1 MGDMMSEVLTSMK
14 NNKMRIAL
22 TGFSIGWGLFI
33 LIVLIG
39 TGNGLL
45 NGMTTNFSSSSEN
58 VVKLVPSVTS
68 MPFAGSQKG
77 RTVKLYADDVAEL
90 QKYWGDTLRRII
102 PVINHPVQ
110 ARRNE
115 YYTNTSVDGYLPDYA
130 VAPNIKITEGRDLNS
145 QDMEEQR
152 KVCVIPARLRNI
164 LFPDAKSSVIG
175 SYITFDQISFEIVGV
190 YEPVVKANTTRVI
203 IAPFTTIKTLYQP
216 DGSLTSLYLQTN
228 YLTTAEL
235 NEQFNERLQHQLAAM
250 KGYSP
255 ADVKAVKLTN
265 AYEMPVLINGI
276 LAGLNIFVIV
286 IGLATLIAGIVG
298 ISNIMLITVKER
310 TRELGVRRAM
320 GASNLQIMALVLI
333 EAVIITVIFGYV
345 GMFMGIGLT
354 QLASWAIQSAGDNG
368 IFANP
373 TVKFSYV
380 LAINGIM
387 VLAGLIAGYVP
398 AKRAVDIKLVEAL
411 TA

>member
-1 MGDMMSEVLTSMK
+1 MTEVLTSMK

-45 NGMTTNFSSSSEN
+45 NGMTTNFSSSSAN
-58 VVKLVPSVTS
+58 VVTLTPGETS
-68 MPFAGSQKG
+68 MHYEGTLKG
-77 RTVKLYADDVAEL
+77 RTIKLFENDAKEL
-90 QKYWGDTLRRII
+90 CQLSGDTIRRTIA
-102 PVINHPVQ
+102 VINQPVQ
-110 ARRNE
+110 ACYGEN
-115 YYTNTSVDGYLPDYA
+115 YTNTSVDGYTLDYA
-130 VAPNIKITEGRDLNS
+130 IAPNVKLSEGRDLN
-145 QDMEEQR
+145 QHDMDDQR
-152 KVCVIPARLRNI
+152 KVCIIPARLKSI
-164 LFPDAKSSVIG
+164 LFPKEQDNILGRHISLNG
-175 SYITFDQISFEIVGV
+175 ISFEVVGV
-190 YEPVVKANTTRVI
+190 YEPVIKANTTRVI
-203 IAPFTTIKTLYQP
+203 IAPITTVKTLYQP
-216 DGSLTSLYLQTN
+216 DGALSRLYLETAH
-228 YLTTAEL
+228 LTTAEL
-235 NEQFNERLQHQLAAM
+235 NEQFNLGIQHKLAHL
-250 KGYSP
+250 KGYAP
-255 ADVKAVKLTN
+255 ADIKAVKIFS

-276 LAGLNIFVIV
+276 LNGLNIFVIV
-286 IGLATLIAGIVG
+286 VGLATLIAGIVG

-320 GASNLQIMALVLI
+320 GASNLQIMSLVLI
-333 EAVIITVIFGYV
+333 EAVIITVIFGYI
-345 GMFMGIGLT
+345 GMFLGIGLT
-354 QLASWAIQSAGDNG
+354 QLVSMAIQAGGDNG

-387 VLAGLIAGYVP
+387 IIAGLIAGYMP

>member
-1 MGDMMSEVLTSMK
+1 M
-14 NNKMRIAL
+14 
-22 TGFSIGWGLFI
+22 
-33 LIVLIG
+33 
-39 TGNGLL
+39 
-45 NGMTTNFSSSSEN
+45 
-58 VVKLVPSVTS
+58 
-68 MPFAGSQKG
+68 Q
-77 RTVKLYADDVAEL
+77 
-90 QKYWGDTLRRII
+90 Q
-102 PVINHPVQ
+102 
-110 ARRNE
+110 
-115 YYTNTSVDGYLPDYA
+115 
-130 VAPNIKITEGRDLNS
+130 
-145 QDMEEQR
+145 
-152 KVCVIPARLRNI
+152 
-164 LFPDAKSSVIG
+164 
-175 SYITFDQISFEIVGV
+175 
-190 YEPVVKANTTRVI
+190 
-203 IAPFTTIKTLYQP
+203 
-216 DGSLTSLYLQTN
+216 
-228 YLTTAEL
+228 
-235 NEQFNERLQHQLAAM
+235 QLAAR

-276 LAGLNIFVIV
+276 LTGLNIFVIV

-320 GASNLQIMALVLI
+320 GASNLQIMSLVLI

-354 QLASWAIQSAGDNG
+354 QLASWAIQTAGDNG

>member
-1 MGDMMSEVLTSMK
+1 MDDMMTEVLTSMK

-45 NGMTTNFSSSSEN
+45 NGMTTNFSSSSAN
-58 VVKLVPSVTS
+58 VVTLTPGETS
-68 MPFAGSQKG
+68 IQYGSTQKG
-77 RTVKLYADDVAEL
+77 RIISLYENDADEL
-90 QKYWGDTLRRII
+90 SQLWGDTITRAIS
-102 PVINHPVQ
+102 VINHPVQ
-110 ARRNE
+110 VRFGNN
-115 YYTNTSVDGYLPDYA
+115 YTNTSVDGYPLDYA
-130 VAPNIKITEGRDLNS
+130 IAPNVKLTEGRDLN
-145 QDMEEQR
+145 QADMDEQR
-152 KVCVIPARLRNI
+152 KICIIPARLKSI
-164 LFPDAKSSVIG
+164 LFPNEQDNILG
-175 SYITFDQISFEIVGV
+175 RYINFDGISFEVVGI

-203 IAPFTTIKTLYQP
+203 IAPITTIKTLYQP
-216 DGSLTSLYLQTN
+216 NGQLSRLYLETN
-228 YLTTAEL
+228 HLTTSEM
-235 NEQFNERLQHQLAAM
+235 NEQFLNKVQHELAQR

-255 ADVKAVKLTN
+255 NDIKAVKISS

-276 LAGLNIFVIV
+276 LNGLSIFVIV
-286 IGLATLIAGIVG
+286 VGLATLIAGIVG

-320 GASNLQIMALVLI
+320 GASDLQIMSLVLI

-345 GMFMGIGLT
+345 GMFLGIGLT
-354 QLASWAIQSAGDNG
+354 QLASTAIQAGGANG

-373 TVKFSYV
+373 TVKFSYI

-387 VLAGLIAGYVP
+387 VIAGLIAGYVP
-398 AKRAVDIKLVEAL
+398 AKRAVEIKLVEAL

>member
-1 MGDMMSEVLTSMK
+1 MTEVLTSMK

-45 NGMTTNFSSSSEN
+45 NGMTTNFSSSSAN
-58 VVKLVPSVTS
+58 VVTLTPGETS
-68 MPFAGSQKG
+68 MHYEGTLKG
-77 RTVKLYADDVAEL
+77 RAIKLFENDAKEL
-90 QKYWGDTLRRII
+90 CQLSGDTIRRTIA
-102 PVINHPVQ
+102 VINQPIQ
-110 ARRNE
+110 ACYGEN
-115 YYTNTSVDGYLPDYA
+115 YTNTSVDGYTLDYA
-130 VAPNIKITEGRDLNS
+130 IAPNVKLSEGRDLN
-145 QDMEEQR
+145 QHDMDEQR
-152 KVCVIPARLRNI
+152 KVCIIPARLKSI
-164 LFPDAKSSVIG
+164 LFPKEQDNILGRHISLNG
-175 SYITFDQISFEIVGV
+175 ISFEVVGV
-190 YEPVVKANTTRVI
+190 YEPVIKANTTRVI
-203 IAPFTTIKTLYQP
+203 IAPITTVKTLYQP
-216 DGSLTSLYLQTN
+216 DGALSRLYLETAH
-228 YLTTAEL
+228 LTTAEL
-235 NEQFNERLQHQLAAM
+235 NEQFNLGIQHKLAHL
-250 KGYSP
+250 KGYAP
-255 ADVKAVKLTN
+255 ADIKAVKIFS

-276 LAGLNIFVIV
+276 LNGLNIFVIV
-286 IGLATLIAGIVG
+286 VGLATLIAGIVG

-320 GASNLQIMALVLI
+320 GASNLQIMSLVLI
-333 EAVIITVIFGYV
+333 EAVIITVIFGYI
-345 GMFMGIGLT
+345 GMFLGIGLT
-354 QLASWAIQSAGDNG
+354 QLVSMAIQAGGDNG

-387 VLAGLIAGYVP
+387 IIAGLIAGYMP